1 MNLNVTLEF
10 ACYTQYGVYMY
21 LCIYG
26 KTSGPTITQRHSHV
40 TAFCGRVIFY
50 SNIKATTNFI
60 LPRNTTPEQP
70 LAIIFTHHYTHHKLT
85 QPLPNLAHLHHI

>member
-26 KTSGPTITQRHSHV
+26 KTSGPTITANCGRTIYATKNHV
-40 TAFCGRVIFY
+40 TVSYI
-50 SNIKATTNFI
+50 N
-60 LPRNTTPEQP
+60 
-70 LAIIFTHHYTHHKLT
+70 
-85 QPLPNLAHLHHI
+85 

>member
-21 LCIYG
+21 LFIYG

-50 SNIKATTNFI
+50 TRECQKQQI
-60 LPRNTTPEQP
+60 LYYHE
-70 LAIIFTHHYTHHKLT
+70 T
-85 QPLPNLAHLHHI
+85 QHQNNL